1 MKYSSVVSCRDGILL
16 KRHWFDK
23 PNKRWWGLII
33 NGSIDDSVWW
43 PWAPSYW
50 MGSLWIMNEEIPD
63 WSVRLSLFQTLSWYF
78 NGASSSGDNMPTT
91 SQHQPSRRLVASLLP
106 NQMKD
111 KMWIDE
117 FTHDGGGEKKG
128 FWTYKWE
135 ENYVKTLS
143 VKVQD
148 NRNTAYKKNSE
159 KTLRSLVSLS
169 LRTKCLDCLSGTQG
183 CTYINTHTPK
193 HRHKNTHTQVT
204 AVAGCAAFCHLPG
217 FPTPV
222 LNVNSF
228 ILLYLEEVGEWWGE
242 QKHQTTKKVPNNAAI
257 FAASTAAVSFSSP
270 SSSSLSLPLC
280 PPFHIHTPA

>member
-1 MKYSSVVSCRDGILL
+1 MALGSELLDGLTVNNEWGDSWLISEVVSLSDTQLV
-16 KRHWFDK
+16 FQ
-23 PNKRWWGLII
+23 WGLQQRRQHA
-33 NGSIDDSVWW
+33 NNKPTPTFLKTSRFTASQPDEGQDVNRWVHSWW
-43 PWAPSYW
+43 
-50 MGSLWIMNEEIPD
+50 
-63 WSVRLSLFQTLSWYF
+63 
-78 NGASSSGDNMPTT
+78 
-91 SQHQPSRRLVASLLP
+91 
-106 NQMKD
+106 
-111 KMWIDE
+111 
-117 FTHDGGGEKKG
+117 GGEKNG

-135 ENYVKTLS
+135 ENYVKMLS

-159 KTLRSLVSLS
+159 KTFRSLVSLS